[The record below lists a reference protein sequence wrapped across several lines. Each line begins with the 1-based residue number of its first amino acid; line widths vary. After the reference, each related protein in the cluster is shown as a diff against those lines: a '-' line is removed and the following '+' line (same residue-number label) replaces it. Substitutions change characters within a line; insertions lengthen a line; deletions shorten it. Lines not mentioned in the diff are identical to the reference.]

1 MEKILGLGNA
11 LVDIMTK
18 LKNDDFLT
26 EHSLP
31 KGSMQLVDIDL
42 SAAIIKATNDL
53 EKQLQSGGSAANTIH
68 GLSKLGIKAGFIG
81 KVGGDELG
89 VFFKNDM
96 QRNNIDTKLF
106 ISSSETGRAIAL
118 VSPDSERTFATY
130 LGAAVKLAAEHI
142 TADLFEGYSYLHL
155 EGYLV
160 VNQQLVTKVVKLAKE
175 KGLKVSLDLASY
187 NVVEENITYLKSL
200 IPKYVD
206 IVFANKEEAKAYTGK
221 SADEAVLE
229 IAKECEIAVVKKSG
243 KGSIIKRGDEVY
255 KIDTIGIHPFDTT
268 GAGDLYAAG
277 FLYGLVNGYPL
288 EKCGKIGAITS
299 GKVIEV
305 LGSKMPEKSWVEIK
319 EMISKLK

>member
-1 MEKILGLGNA
+1 MDKIIGLGNA

-26 EHSLP
+26 DHSLP
-31 KGSMQLVDIDL
+31 KGSMQLVDIEL
-42 SAAIIKATNDL
+42 SASIIKASNDL
-53 EKQLQSGGSAANTIH
+53 EKQLQTGGSAANTVH
-68 GLSKLGIKAGFIG
+68 GLSKLGVSTGYIG
-81 KVGGDELG
+81 KIGSDELG

-96 QRNNIDTKLF
+96 QRNNIETKLF
-106 ISSSETGRAIAL
+106 FSNSETGRAIAL

-130 LGAAVKLAAEHI
+130 LGAAVKLSASHI

-160 VNQQLVTKVVKLAKE
+160 VNQELVLKAVKLAKE
-175 KGLKVSLDLASY
+175 KGLKISLDLASY

-200 IPKYVD
+200 IPKYID

-221 SADEAVLE
+221 SADEAVHE
-229 IAKECEIAVVKKSG
+229 IAKECEIAIVKKSG
-243 KGSIIKRGDEVY
+243 KGSIIKKGNDVY

-277 FLYGLVNGYPL
+277 FLYGLVNGFSI
-288 EKCGKIGAITS
+288 EKCGKVGAITS

-305 LGSKMPEKSWVEIK
+305 LGSKMPEKSWVEIR
-319 EMISKLK
+319 EMIAKL

>member
-1 MEKILGLGNA
+1 MEKIIGLGNA

-31 KGSMQLVDIDL
+31 KGSMQLVDIEL
-42 SAAIIKATNDL
+42 SASIIKASKHL
-53 EKQLQSGGSAANTIH
+53 EKQLQTGGSAANTIH
-68 GLSKLGIKAGFIG
+68 GLSKLGVETAYIG
-81 KVGGDELG
+81 KIGSDELG

-96 QRNNIDTKLF
+96 QRNNIETKLF
-106 ISSSETGRAIAL
+106 FSNSETGRAIAL

-130 LGAAVKLAAEHI
+130 LGAAVKLSASHI

-160 VNQQLVTKVVKLAKE
+160 VNQELVLKAVKLAKE

-200 IPKYVD
+200 IPKYID

-221 SADEAVLE
+221 SADEAVHE

-243 KGSIIKRGDEVY
+243 KGSIIKRGNEVH

-268 GAGDLYAAG
+268 GDLYAAG
-277 FLYGLVNGYPL
+277 FLYGLVNGFPL

-299 GKVIEV
+299 GKVIEI
-305 LGSKMPEKSWVEIK
+305 LGSKMPDKSWVEIR
-319 EMISKLK
+319 EMISKL